1 MLRIIKSVAEAAN
14 KASVSVSV
22 CGEMAGE
29 PEYALI
35 LLGFGVDQLSMNA
48 YSILRVKRLI
58 RSISH
63 AEARKICKS
72 ILGFATAKEVEG
84 FINSKLPGL
93 YKEEFWS

>member
-1 MLRIIKSVAEAAN
+1 
-14 KASVSVSV
+14 
-22 CGEMAGE
+22 MAGQ

-35 LLGFGVDQLSMNA
+35 LLCFGIDQLSMNA

-63 AEARKICKS
+63 AEAKRICKN
-72 ILGFATAKEVEG
+72 ILGFATAQEVENY
-84 FINSKLPGL
+84 INTKLPGL